1 MSEKPVVDLAKLTLE
16 TCCTLVN
23 QDFTRPNE
31 DGPEVVL
38 RLISAEIQSTD
49 AKLRGP
55 GDRPFSLLF
64 QGPVDLQLTQG
75 MHDLDHPKHPFV
87 GIFLVPM
94 GDNGEGPQYEAIFS

>member
-1 MSEKPVVDLAKLTLE
+1 MSEKPVADLAELTLE
-16 TCCTLVN
+16 TCRTLVN

-31 DGPEVVL
+31 AGDDVVL
-38 RLISAEIQSTD
+38 RLVSAEFQGTNAEI
-49 AKLRGP
+49 RGT

-64 QGPVDLQLTQG
+64 EGPVEMQLTQG
-75 MHDLDHPKHPFV
+75 MHDLNHPKHPFV